1 MNNIKIYCEISLRI
15 IFCLTLLPSCTTQTD
30 LTSIREVKYS
40 SDISNIIASNCGS
53 SNCHGSNA
61 SQHSLIGYD
70 EMIDYGV
77 IKAGNARKSKL
88 YKVITGKGLDG
99 AAYKMPPKGNGAVSD
114 HEITLI
120 YVWIEQGAKNN

>member
-1 MNNIKIYCEISLRI
+1 MKNINICISISLGI
-15 IFCLTLLPSCTTQTD
+15 IICLTLLHSCTTETD

-61 SQHSLIGYD
+61 SQSSLIGYD
-70 EMIDYGV
+70 AMMNYGD
-77 IKAGNARKSKL
+77 IKAGSARKSKL
-88 YKVITGKGLDG
+88 YKVITGKGLNG
-99 AAYKMPPKGNGAVSD
+99 VSNKMPPKGNGDISD
-114 HEITLI
+114 HEISLI